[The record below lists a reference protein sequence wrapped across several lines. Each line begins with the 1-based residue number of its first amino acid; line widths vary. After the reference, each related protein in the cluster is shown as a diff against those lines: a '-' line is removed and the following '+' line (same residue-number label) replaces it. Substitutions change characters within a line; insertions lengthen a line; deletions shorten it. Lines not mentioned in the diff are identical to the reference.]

1 MSRPP
6 TTAAPI
12 VRTSRQSA
20 HSELDYDLQSKQ
32 DLPKVVGDANVTYDQ
47 NEFQI
52 TDNRFS
58 DFSKIVFPRSSSKIA
73 LHHISEW
80 TTVGSFPSPL
90 INNPSQL
97 NLGLGFVTRDETILV
112 DIISD
117 SSNTTMSREFLRA
130 GPRREL
136 AFHPQNQVRA
146 CIVSCGGICP
156 GINTIIRELVI
167 TLRLMYRVHTVDG
180 IPYGYRGFYSTHT
193 RIKPLTADSVMD
205 IHHEGGSI
213 LGASRGGH
221 DTKRICDASVSM
233 GYNQI
238 YIIGGDGTHKGALKI
253 FEELRQRKVMAAV
266 VGIPKTIDNDI
277 ALIDKSFGFDT
288 AVEEAQRSIKCAKIE
303 ARSGLNGVGLVKL
316 MGRMSGSIAM
326 YSTLASHDV
335 DCCLIPEVRF
345 ELGGDAGLYH
355 YIDTTLREKGHMVI
369 VVAEGAG
376 VDLIEAET
384 PVNDV
389 DPSGNKKLPDVGL
402 WLKSKIT
409 SEFKRRKKEINL
421 KLIDPTY
428 EIRSVPANASDNL
441 QCNLLAQSAVHGA
454 MHGFSGF
461 SVGMINTHCVLIPME
476 EICRRGRTKGMFC
489 ISVTFSLLH
498 FYTIHPA
505 ILFVI
510 SEPDTNSIPFRL
522 FFLFEHHL

>member
-1 MSRPP
+1 MFWNSFVPIAASTSDLFVLITHSISAAMSRPP

-12 VRTSRQSA
+12 IRVASQSNIN
-20 HSELDYDLQSKQ
+20 EPDYELQSKQ
-32 DLPKVVGDANVTYDQ
+32 DLPKIIGDANVTYDQ

-52 TDNRFS
+52 ADPRFS
-58 DFSKIVFPRSSSKIA
+58 DFSKIVFPRSSHH
-73 LHHISEW
+73 LLPHHISEW

-90 INNPSQL
+90 IDNPSQL
-97 NLGLGFVTRDETILV
+97 NLGLGFVTRNETILV
-112 DIISD
+112 DIVSD
-117 SSNTTMSREFLRA
+117 SSNITMSREFLRA
-130 GPRREL
+130 GPRKEL

-167 TLRLMYRVHTVDG
+167 TLRLMYRAHTVDA

-193 RIKPLTADSVMD
+193 RIKPLTVESVMD

-221 DTKRICDASVSM
+221 DSKRICDAIVSM

-253 FEELRQRKVMAAV
+253 FEELRNRKVMSSV

-277 ALIDKSFGFDT
+277 PLIDKSFGFDT

-303 ARSGLNGVGLVKL
+303 ARSGLNGIGLVKL

-345 ELGGDAGLYH
+345 ELNGDTGLFH
-355 YIDTTLREKGHMVI
+355 YIDTRLREKGHMVI
-369 VVAEGAG
+369 VVAEGAAM
-376 VDLIEAET
+376 DLIEAEIS
-384 PVNDV
+384 VQDV
-389 DPSGNKKLPDVGL
+389 DASGNKRLPDVGL
-402 WLKSKIT
+402 WLKSKINE
-409 SEFKRRKKEINL
+409 EFRRRAVEINL

-476 EICRRGRTKGMFC
+476 EICRRGRTKGKSFA
-489 ISVTFSLLH
+489 IT
-498 FYTIHPA
+498 
-505 ILFVI
+505 ILFQNV
-510 SEPDTNSIPFRL
+510 L
-522 FFLFEHHL
+522 